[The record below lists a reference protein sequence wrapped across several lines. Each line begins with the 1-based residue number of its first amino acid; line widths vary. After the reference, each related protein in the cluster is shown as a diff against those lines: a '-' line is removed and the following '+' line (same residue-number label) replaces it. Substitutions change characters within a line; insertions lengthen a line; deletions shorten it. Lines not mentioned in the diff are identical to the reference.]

1 MSTQTYTFHT
11 PALDPA
17 AHARAV
23 ATAGL
28 VYGLVFV
35 AGFAAACW
43 GLDAA
48 QLGQA
53 SAYQAWAKLLLG
65 LALCLPI
72 GALAG
77 WLAARVRWSGVSI
90 LIWIVAVPL
99 IAWVAGRIPYEGLSW
114 LARLSDPYPTA
125 RAMYAFTP
133 AAAAFTGLS
142 MVIGAGFGLITGPLQ
157 LLAVDRA
164 WNYSPAEHRLSLRS
178 LLVLCMCL
186 PGAIG
191 FGLLADF
198 QINSSTRDP
207 LVQVG
212 QAVEAALDPARDL
225 RAARVPFL
233 EDLRGKL
240 TPDYTLY
247 LVRISPDLETATVDA
262 RFDTGLILRCQ
273 HGYGQ
278 VFTCSAIDQDLRAW
292 QGQLATRGRFT
303 CAGCPVLA
311 DRAVRAWLA
320 AALPDMGALREVT
333 FLQHLGGWLYQRAT
347 FEDGRAIDCRFRG
360 HRPMLV
366 DLCVEAQPPD

>member
-1 MSTQTYTFHT
+1 MYTFRT
-11 PALDPA
+11 LSLDPA
-17 AHARAV
+17 AQARTV
-23 ATAGL
+23 AMAGV

-35 AGFAAACW
+35 AGFAAAFW

-48 QLGQA
+48 QLAQA
-53 SAYQAWAKLLLG
+53 SAYQPWAKLLLG
-65 LALCLPI
+65 LALCLPV

-90 LIWIVAVPL
+90 LIWIGVAPL
-99 IAWVAGRIPYEGLSW
+99 IAWLGGHIPYEGLSW
-114 LARLSDPYPTA
+114 LARLSDPYPSA

-133 AAAAFTGLS
+133 AAAAFTTLS
-142 MVIGAGFGLITGPLQ
+142 MVIGAGIGLITGPLQ

-164 WNYSPAEHRLSLRS
+164 WNYTTAAHRLSLRS
-178 LLVLCMCL
+178 LLVLCICL

-198 QINSSTRDP
+198 QINSPTRDP

-233 EDLRGKL
+233 EDVRSQL

-247 LVRISPDLETATVDA
+247 LVRMSPDLETATVDA

-278 VFTCSAIDQDLRAW
+278 IFTCSTLDEDLRAW
-292 QGQLATRGRFT
+292 QQQLATRGRFT
-303 CAGCPVLA
+303 CVGCPVLA
-311 DRAVRAWLA
+311 ERAVRVWLA
-320 AALPDMGALREVT
+320 AALPHMGALREVT

-347 FEDGRAIDCRFRG
+347 FESGHAIDCRFRG
-360 HRPMLV
+360 HRPVLV